1 MLMSEGKW
9 KEGIELLRRDA
20 STNPIRTGPG
30 LRYAAALLE
39 AGLRD
44 EAAKVCRRVI
54 ETDPKSARAYA
65 YLSLVDRYDQIGRAE
80 KPGIDLAEAE
90 KAIQKAVELD
100 PSNKRYVVDRALV
113 KELDSSGLR
122 YDDPQ
127 RLAEAMGLLEGI
139 AADLPGL
146 QMQNV
151 LADALFRGHRFADL
165 KALFDKPE
173 GRGVRQ
179 DLKFVAIAG
188 ADGSAAAI
196 REARSLSSDSARRN
210 MLQTAS
216 RSLVAIGEYSKA
228 ADLME
233 ASGDP
238 AMASGVEL
246 LRHAGVHGQL
256 PLSKD
261 PVIAVV
267 QQYIFAL
274 CDHLALPK
282 HEDLLTPEWGV
293 LTFAAERQELLAF
306 LGAYRNVAGIA
317 LGTRSTADIVVGN
330 VELVKEGSDAIG
342 YRVRFAD
349 PASNG
354 AMKTIAWVVRRGDAY
369 RILGLRADVS
379 TGAEALALAKKGDLD
394 AARKWLDWVR
404 EEIAPSTNPDV
415 LATPLLSR
423 MWIATESPGKDQ
435 ILIAAAG
442 VTAGSRWGSEGV
454 DLLRTL
460 RDKSQNNSQREA
472 IDQAIGAGLA
482 AQQAKVEEQVS
493 IAESLF
499 KSHPTSA
506 FAINMLG
513 SALINAGNI
522 DGAIKLAAS
531 FKPVDDAGIA
541 AAARVQ
547 ARAHQSRH
555 EYVDAIAAY
564 RTLSNGNKAMP
575 IDWNNLAWLSLFVP
589 GKIAPDIKSAETSV
603 RLTQERNLPSI
614 HTLSAIQA
622 EIGKLKEARAGLLR
636 YLGTSDAIND
646 SAWYVEGRIAES
658 LGLKEAA
665 IEIYSKISR
674 PPRPI
679 GDAAYDLA
687 QVRLGVMRGSSN

>member
-1 MLMSEGKW
+1 M
-9 KEGIELLRRDA
+9 
-20 STNPIRTGPG
+20 
-30 LRYAAALLE
+30 
-39 AGLRD
+39 
-44 EAAKVCRRVI
+44 
-54 ETDPKSARAYA
+54 
-65 YLSLVDRYDQIGRAE
+65 VDRYDQIGRPE
-80 KPGIDLAEAE
+80 KPGMDLAEAE

-100 PSNKRYVVDRALV
+100 PGNKKYVVDRALV

-127 RLAEAMGLLEGI
+127 RLAEAIGLLEGI

-196 REARSLSSDSARRN
+196 REARSLSSDSARKS
-210 MLQTAS
+210 MLQAAS

-246 LRHAGVHGQL
+246 LRHASVHGQL

-282 HEDLLTPEWGV
+282 HEDLLTPEWRM
-293 LTFAAERQELLAF
+293 LTFAAQRQQLLSF

-342 YRVRFAD
+342 YRVCFAD

-354 AMKTIAWVVRRGDAY
+354 AMKTIAWVVRRGDTY
-369 RILGLRADVS
+369 KILGLRADVS

-404 EEIAPSTNPDV
+404 EEIVPSTNADV
-415 LATPLLSR
+415 LATPLFSR
-423 MWIATESPGKDQ
+423 MWIATDSPGKDQ
-435 ILIAAAG
+435 ILIGAAG
-442 VTAGSRWGSEGV
+442 MIAGSRYGSEGV

-460 RDKSQNNSQREA
+460 RDKARNDSQREA
-472 IDQAIGAGLA
+472 IDQTIGAGLA
-482 AQQAKVEEQVS
+482 AQQEKVEEQVS

-513 SALINAGNI
+513 AALINAGNI
-522 DGAIKLAAS
+522 DGALKLAAS
-531 FKPVDDAGIA
+531 ATPVDDAGFA
-541 AAARVQ
+541 AVARVR

-555 EYVDAIAAY
+555 AYLEAMEAY
-564 RTLSNGNKAMP
+564 RTLSNANKAMP

-589 GKIAPDIKSAETSV
+589 GKIAPDVKSAETSV

-665 IEIYSKISR
+665 MEIYSKIAR